1 MKKLHLAIAGFA
13 LLFTTTV
20 FGQTGKGSVLLG
32 GTAGFTNQFE
42 RPDDLFTISLVPTFG
57 YFVADEIA
65 LGGQLGFGYSKS
77 GDFSFSSFSLT
88 PFARYYFGPEG
99 TLKYF
104 VQAEGGFLTAKSKGG
119 FSDETFSGAIFGG
132 GPGIAIFLNDHVA
145 IEGILKYSKSTG
157 DFDTSDLALLFG
169 IQAYLSGNE

>member
-13 LLFTTTV
+13 LLFATTV

-32 GTAGFTNQFE
+32 GTAGFTKQFE
-42 RPDDLFTISLVPTFG
+42 SAGDLFSITLSPTFG
-57 YFVADEIA
+57 YFVADKIV

-77 GDFSFSSFSLT
+77 GDFSVSSFSLT

-99 TLKYF
+99 TLKF
-104 VQAEGGFLTAKSKGG
+104 FIQGEGGFLTSKFKGG
-119 FSDETFSGAIFGG
+119 FSDESLSGAIFGG

-169 IQAYLSGNE
+169 IQAYLGGK